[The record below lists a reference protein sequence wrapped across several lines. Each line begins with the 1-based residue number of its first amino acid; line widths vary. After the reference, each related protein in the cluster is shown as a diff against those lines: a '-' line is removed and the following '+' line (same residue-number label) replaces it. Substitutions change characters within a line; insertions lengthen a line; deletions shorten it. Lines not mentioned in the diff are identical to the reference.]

1 MRTMTMTTT
10 MMTTNGINIAA
21 AIFPLDVEGVNG
33 CVDGLG
39 WVGPPVLDLL
49 VVGMKGFHV

>member
-1 MRTMTMTTT
+1 MTIT
-10 MMTTNGINIAA
+10 MMMTSGINIAA
-21 AIFPLDVEGVNG
+21 AIFPLDVEEGIDG

-49 VVGMKGFHV
+49 VVGMKGCHV